1 MSKPKVIITRQWPE
15 EAEARA
21 KELFDAQLSEDDHKM
36 SVEELKEAIRTADA
50 VCPTVSDFQ
59 INSEILDVEDRKCKI
74 LGNFGVGFNNINTD
88 AAKAAGVVVTNTP
101 GVLTDCTADIA
112 MTLLL
117 MVARRA
123 GEGERH
129 VRTKEWDGW
138 RPTHM
143 LATKVT
149 GKKLGFV
156 GFGRIAQAVAHKAH
170 FGFGMEISF
179 YDPYPPSE
187 EVKKK
192 FNATQCDS
200 VEDVIKDVDFVT
212 LHCPGGGSN
221 VNLMN
226 SERLAMMK
234 NSAFL
239 INTAR
244 GGLVDTDAIPAA
256 ISSWQLA
263 GAAIDVLDGEPPSAD
278 NVLINAWRDPTNP
291 CHHRVIVNPHAAFYS
306 EQGHIDMRVKGSIA
320 CRKAVLGQ
328 RIPNVVN

>member
-21 KELFDAQLSEDDHKM
+21 KELFDVQLSEDDHKM

-101 GVLTDCTADIA
+101 DVLTDCTADIA

-170 FGFGMEISF
+170 FGFGMEIIF

-192 FNATQCDS
+192 FNARQCDS
-200 VEDVIKDVDFVT
+200 VEEVIKDVDFVT

-221 VNLMN
+221 INLMN
-226 SERLAMMK
+226 AERLGMMNK
-234 NSAFL
+234 SAFL

-244 GGLVDTDAIPAA
+244 GDVVDEQALVKALKNGTI
-256 ISSWQLA
+256 A
-263 GAAIDVLDGEPPSAD
+263 GAGLDVYAKEPTVTEDLLSMENVVLFPHLGSASTETRVAMGMCALDNVEAFFAGEEPP
-278 NVLINAWRDPTNP
+278 N
-291 CHHRVIVNPHAAFYS
+291 RVA
-306 EQGHIDMRVKGSIA
+306 
-320 CRKAVLGQ
+320 
-328 RIPNVVN
+328 

>member
-1 MSKPKVIITRQWPE
+1 VSKPKVIITRQWPE

-21 KELFDAQLSEDDHKM
+21 KELFDVQLSEDDHKM

-170 FGFGMEISF
+170 FGFGMEIIF

-192 FNATQCDS
+192 FNARQCDS
-200 VEDVIKDVDFVT
+200 VEEVIKDVDFVT

-221 VNLMN
+221 INLMN
-226 SERLAMMK
+226 AERLGMMNK
-234 NSAFL
+234 SAFL

-244 GGLVDTDAIPAA
+244 GDVVDEQALVKALKNGTI
-256 ISSWQLA
+256 A
-263 GAAIDVLDGEPPSAD
+263 GAGLDVYAKEPTVTEDLLSMENVVLFPHLGSASTETRVAMGMCALDNVEAFFAGEEPP
-278 NVLINAWRDPTNP
+278 N
-291 CHHRVIVNPHAAFYS
+291 RVA
-306 EQGHIDMRVKGSIA
+306 
-320 CRKAVLGQ
+320 
-328 RIPNVVN
+328 